1 MKLKL
6 LTEDIEGLPKSKD
19 PYSSEEEYDEL
30 DDDLEVGRQYADTD
44 PEPYEGEEDAPDYD
58 YDIDN
63 PPIYKDETLGMD
75 ELTGEEPGEPEPTSP
90 PWEPFELPNKK
101 DIGLKRAD
109 GFMLRARRIE
119 SVPGKWVA
127 QLWNEEWNE
136 EKVIE
141 EKVIDKGFLWIPTDV
156 DPVEFVSKIADTM
169 LDRDT
174 YRYQQNPNEGQPEVA
189 MGGPEPGLEEEPL
202 GEEPGLEE
210 EPEGLGEPGLE
221 EEPEGLG
228 EPGLEE
234 EPGEDIGLSDENF
247 EFE

>member
-19 PYSSEEEYDEL
+19 PYASEEEYDEEEYDEL

-44 PEPYEGEEDAPDYD
+44 PKPYEGEEKVPDYD
-58 YDIDN
+58 NDMDN

-75 ELTGEEPGEPEPTSP
+75 ELTGEELDKPEPMSP

-119 SVPGKWVA
+119 SVPGKWIA
-127 QLWNEEWNE
+127 QLWN
-136 EKVIE
+136 K

-156 DPVEFVSKIADTM
+156 DPVEFISKLADTM

-174 YRYQQNPNEGQPEVA
+174 FRYQQNPNEGQPEVA
-189 MGGPEPGLEEEPL
+189 MDGP
-202 GEEPGLEE
+202 
-210 EPEGLGEPGLE
+210 EPEGLGEEPEG
-221 EEPEGLG
+221 EEPEELG
-228 EPGLEE
+228 EPESE

>member
-6 LTEDIEGLPKSKD
+6 LSEDIEGLPKSKD
-19 PYSSEEEYDEL
+19 PYASEEEYDEL
-30 DDDLEVGRQYADTD
+30 DGDLEVGRQYADTD
-44 PEPYEGEEDAPDYD
+44 PEPYEGEEDVPDYD
-58 YDIDN
+58 DDMDD

-127 QLWNEEWNE
+127 QLWN
-136 EKVIE
+136 K

-156 DPVEFVSKIADTM
+156 DPVEFVSKLADTM

-174 YRYQQNPNEGQPEVA
+174 FRYQQNPNEGQPEVA
-189 MGGPEPGLEEEPL
+189 MGGPEPELEEEPL

-221 EEPEGLG
+221 E
-228 EPGLEE
+228 
-234 EPGEDIGLSDENF
+234 PGEDIGLSDENF